1 MKSVK
6 NYFWKITI
14 VLMGIIAG
22 CTNVNEEQ
30 INLSANEQ
38 QKEEVFE
45 QILNDRELTNEFMNE
60 IMNDPSS
67 MHWMMENGQFM
78 NAMFS
83 EDNLD
88 YIMQHNEG
96 MNQHMMQNMGNIIN
110 RDSSYRRQWDS
121 MMQGSNHMH

>member
-1 MKSVK
+1 MKSVE

-14 VLMGIIAG
+14 VLMGFMAG
-22 CTNVNEEQ
+22 CDNMNEGQ

-38 QKEEVFE
+38 LKEEVFE

-60 IMNDPSS
+60 MMNHPTS

-78 NAMFS
+78 NSMFS
-83 EDNLD
+83 KDNLD

-96 MNQHMMQNMGNIIN
+96 MDQHMMQNMGNVII
-110 RDSSYRRQWDS
+110 RDSSIRRQWDN
-121 MMQGSNHMH
+121 MMQGGNHQ